1 MSAARLSALVLA
13 AMAAGLAW
21 LDWML
26 SSAGDQAAIWAG
38 AMLVAPLL
46 IALGRARSALLRLA
60 LGLLALLPTL
70 VLAQMLMAGAGVLVH
85 WPLAVS
91 ALAAGLSIITLCEIE
106 RLDPVPLAVFPLG
119 AALLAL
125 VLGLL
130 TEPVSPLRWPE
141 AAALLQRTA
150 VHLAL
155 SGIGAMIAAGLLL
168 AALRRSLAP
177 RGRRLIAAMIGLL
190 PLLGFTGTILGIMQ
204 TLAALPAVFDAGT
217 GAAGDLVPVL
227 SGLSTAFETT
237 LIGLVAAVAAGLAL
251 ALLDAILG
259 SAEA

>member
-1 MSAARLSALVLA
+1 MSAARLSALLLA
-13 AMAAGLAW
+13 AMGAGLVW
-21 LDWML
+21 LDWVL
-26 SSAGDQAAIWAG
+26 SVADDLAAIWAG
-38 AMLVAPLL
+38 AMLAAPLL
-46 IALGRARSALLRLA
+46 IAMGRARSALLRLA
-60 LGLLALLPTL
+60 MGLLAVLPTL
-70 VLAQMLMAGAGVLVH
+70 LLGQTLLTGVGLLVH
-85 WPLAVS
+85 WPLGVA
-91 ALAAGLSIITLCEIE
+91 ALAAALSIITLCEIE

-119 AALLAL
+119 TALLAL
-125 VLGLL
+125 ILILL
-130 TEPVSPLRWPE
+130 SEPVSPLRWPE

-155 SGIGAMIAAGLLL
+155 AGLGAMIAAGLAL

-204 TLAALPAVFDAGT
+204 TLAALPAVFDEAAG
-217 GAAGDLVPVL
+217 APGDLVPVL

-251 ALLDAILG
+251 ALLDAVLS